1 MPEYTKMK
9 KPELQA
15 LLKERG
21 IPSSGNK
28 DVLIDRLLDDDD
40 LHAEPSTRQDD
51 DNDGPLLDG
60 VLEALQDQDPR
71 DVTES
76 LRELVHARNRK
87 AAANTIKKQM
97 KRHHHSGADQ
107 WGMLLKAQQLAA
119 GKCLEPTCPSC
130 GTGTLYESFDRLCGI
145 ASKCSDRTCKDP
157 TNCSTC
163 RRQIQELEDAFVQR
177 TRENCI
183 DGSCG
188 DVFKCIPCEQHI
200 QDAMLPDNPPE
211 DIDETLDQTITGD
224 IAGLRRLVTGLNA
237 QLHNAYLRR
246 LLRELQDNKP
256 DARRWT
262 SIKHNLEAGKCLA
275 PTCSWCNV
283 ATISRSL
290 EGLSHGRKTDCGND
304 ELCIEF
310 ITCSS
315 WRESAQ
321 AAEDILSRH
330 DRGFCRSERCN
341 DTYDCSRCRTL
352 LDEVSIDSS
361 FEDSEDDHPDD
372 KEVFCVGGDCDGV
385 TACRDCDYE
394 REMEKDKRAER
405 TCHDIR
411 MRRFRRLGHCDKPDP
426 DMPYGLGC
434 RYIDC
439 NRCRMIE
446 AKIGPKMRN
455 DELRRHRAEDITTSL
470 NESSDGT
477 MTGRSRKR
485 RFSNLDLNYPLRP
498 DHPLAKRVRD
508 EQHREK
514 QKRIQAQARHE
525 RPSWFGTP
533 EDPLP
538 DRWMGRPILSEKEI
552 DILKVQDSI
561 PKFYLSQSEEDTIL
575 FAKGTEV
582 RKFCTIIRRL
592 EAELMSRDFWMQS
605 LGYEA
610 DDGFGHFPAG
620 NYRLEEDQGNASS
633 KKRKTTH
640 VEGWLSGSRR
650 PSTMFDNYASGLIQ

>member
-1 MPEYTKMK
+1 
-9 KPELQA
+9 
-15 LLKERG
+15 
-21 IPSSGNK
+21 
-28 DVLIDRLLDDDD
+28 
-40 LHAEPSTRQDD
+40 
-51 DNDGPLLDG
+51 
-60 VLEALQDQDPR
+60 
-71 DVTES
+71 
-76 LRELVHARNRK
+76 
-87 AAANTIKKQM
+87 
-97 KRHHHSGADQ
+97 
-107 WGMLLKAQQLAA
+107 MLLKAQQLAA

-290 EGLSHGRKTDCGND
+290 EGLSHGRETDCGND

-455 DELRRHRAEDITTSL
+455 DELRRRRAEDITTSL

-485 RFSNLDLNYPLRP
+485 RFSNLDLKYPLRP

-514 QKRIQAQARHE
+514 QERIQVQARHE

-605 LGYEA
+605 LDYEA